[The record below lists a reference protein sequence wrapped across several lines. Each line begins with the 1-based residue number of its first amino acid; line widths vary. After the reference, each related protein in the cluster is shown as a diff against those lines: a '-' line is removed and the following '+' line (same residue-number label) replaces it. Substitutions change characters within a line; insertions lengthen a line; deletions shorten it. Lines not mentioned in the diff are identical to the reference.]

1 MPLFNH
7 TNPTLLTSH
16 KVIPTSP
23 RMRNQPRQL
32 PILIK
37 NHPIRARRTTRV
49 RRSTAQDRELIIRRL
64 HREVKVLVV
73 VVDVRVAAAA
83 GVAALLDVVVAGVLG
98 GGDDAAGIAVAAA
111 GVVASA
117 SDLGLGGRG
126 GEGGLDEEEGGEGE
140 VLWWCWL
147 VGDCGWRERSGP
159 YLCEL
164 HFGLGIVNWGERV
177 VICSCSR
184 GY

>member
-1 MPLFNH
+1 MFTGLEGATPNHTDVYVDSKQPFIQHETHINHPMPLSKH
-7 TNPTLLTSH
+7 TSPTLFTSH

-49 RRSTAQDRELIIRRL
+49 RRSAAQDRKLIVRRL
-64 HREVKVLVV
+64 HWEIEVFVV

-98 GGDDAAGIAVAAA
+98 GGDGAAGVAVAAA
-111 GVVASA
+111 GVVAGA

-126 GEGGLDEEEGGEGE
+126 GEGGLEEEEGGKGE
-140 VLWWCWL
+140 VLW
-147 VGDCGWRERSGP
+147 
-159 YLCEL
+159 
-164 HFGLGIVNWGERV
+164 
-177 VICSCSR
+177 
-184 GY
+184 